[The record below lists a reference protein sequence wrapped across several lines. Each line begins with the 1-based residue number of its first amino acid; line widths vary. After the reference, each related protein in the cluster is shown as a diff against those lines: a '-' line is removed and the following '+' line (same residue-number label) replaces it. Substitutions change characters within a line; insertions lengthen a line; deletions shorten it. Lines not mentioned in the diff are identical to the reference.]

1 MGSSSDVHQLVKVLV
16 KRITRVALNA
26 GLLRFVEE
34 RGELDCTLL
43 ILPQADLTEGNQKHS
58 KHH

>member
-1 MGSSSDVHQLVKVLV
+1 MHKLVKVLV
-16 KRITRVALNA
+16 ERITRVALNA

-34 RGELDCTLL
+34 RGKLDCTLL
-43 ILPQADLTEGNQKHS
+43 ILPQADLAEGYQKHS